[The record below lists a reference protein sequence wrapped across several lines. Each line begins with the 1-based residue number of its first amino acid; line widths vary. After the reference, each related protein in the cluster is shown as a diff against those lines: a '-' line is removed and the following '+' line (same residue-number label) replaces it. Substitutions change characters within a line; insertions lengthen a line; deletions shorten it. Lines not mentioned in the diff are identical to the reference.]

1 MAPYRR
7 RWPTVRKGLR
17 TTDAM
22 LAGGWSSRE
31 PHDVYLQADV
41 ETFLSVVMHEA
52 ECRGT
57 VD

>member
-1 MAPYRR
+1 M
-7 RWPTVRKGLR
+7 RKGLP

-31 PHDVYLQADV
+31 PLDVYLQADV